1 MLGAMDRKIIARTL
15 ELAEERVLEGDRLI
29 AHQKELIDQMLKLG
43 VDVGVYREALA
54 RFEQN
59 QTLRVQRVDTLRQDL
74 AAASRPTSSPA
85 PAAG

>member
-1 MLGAMDRKIIARTL
+1 
-15 ELAEERVLEGDRLI
+15 
-29 AHQKELIDQMLKLG
+29 LIDQMLKLG
-43 VDVGVYREALA
+43 VDVSKYREALA

-74 AAASRPTSSPA
+74 AGASGPTNSPS